1 MSLKLTLKPHEK
13 IVVGGAVIKNGA
25 STCHFSVENNVTV
38 LRQTDII
45 TEAEATTPCRRIYF
59 AVQLMYIDGE
69 RSADIL
75 PIYSELV
82 SELLEAVP
90 SMKDLISQTGEYI
103 VTGKYYQALKLAKKL
118 ITYEEELLRNV
129 SKTG

>member
-25 STCHFSVENNVTV
+25 STCHFSVENNVPV
-38 LRQTDII
+38 LRQADII
-45 TEAEATTPCRRIYF
+45 TEAEATTPCRRIYL

-69 RSADIL
+69 KSDDIL
-75 PIYSELV
+75 PIYRELV
-82 SELLEAVP
+82 MELQGAVP
-90 SMKDLISQTGEYI
+90 SMKDLISQTSEYI
-103 VTGKYYQALKLAKKL
+103 LTGKYYQALKQAKKL

-129 SKTG
+129 SKSD

>member
-25 STCHFSVENNVTV
+25 STCHFSVENNVPV

-82 SELLEAVP
+82 RELLGAAP
-90 SMKDLISQTGEYI
+90 SMKDLISQTSEYI
-103 VTGKYYQALKLAKKL
+103 VSGRYYQALKLAKKL